1 MTVTNLNKEMK
12 SDTFPVIERRDKA
25 PSYPEDSDDASAE
38 ESKNIQD
45 AIAKKV

>member
-1 MTVTNLNKEMK
+1 VTVTNLNKEMK

-25 PSYPEDSDDASAE
+25 PSYPEEDDASAE